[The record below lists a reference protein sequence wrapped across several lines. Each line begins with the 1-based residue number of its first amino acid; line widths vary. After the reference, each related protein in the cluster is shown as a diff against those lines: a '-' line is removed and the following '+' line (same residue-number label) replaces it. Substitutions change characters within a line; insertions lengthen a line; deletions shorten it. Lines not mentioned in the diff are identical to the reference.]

1 MSGLELQN
9 MQKAIRDEGLEG
21 WLFCNFHHRDK
32 LSDEILRIDPQ
43 ATNSRRWVY
52 GVPAHGE
59 PLGIVHVIEPDILRD
74 LPGSRVSYLSGE
86 DFFTALAPFAGKR
99 WGVHSSES
107 LCSISYLDRGTAS
120 TLEKAGLTLTSAA
133 ALIQRFKGLLDEK
146 SIESHERAVS
156 GLYQIVEIA
165 WERVKRSYAE
175 KESLHEGDIRRLML
189 EEMKKRGLIT
199 DHPPIVAGG
208 VNSGNPHYDFSGAGA
223 VFNTGDV
230 IQFDLW
236 AQEAAAGSVYGDISW
251 VGVYAPQGPAPVEK
265 AFGDLIRAREG
276 VLDFITNE
284 LQAGRRLT
292 GARTDQKT
300 REFLIEKG
308 YGEAIKHRTG
318 HGIDTECH
326 GSGVNIDSVEFPD
339 SRFLLEG
346 SCFSLEPGIY
356 FSDYG
361 LRTEIDVYIRQGKPV
376 VSGGA
381 APRQFTLL
389 TCEAF
394 PKLQLLGKQP

>member
-1 MSGLELQN
+1 
-9 MQKAIRDEGLEG
+9 
-21 WLFCNFHHRDK
+21 
-32 LSDEILRIDPQ
+32 
-43 ATNSRRWVY
+43 
-52 GVPAHGE
+52 
-59 PLGIVHVIEPDILRD
+59 
-74 LPGSRVSYLSGE
+74 
-86 DFFTALAPFAGKR
+86 
-99 WGVHSSES
+99 
-107 LCSISYLDRGTAS
+107 LCSVSYLDRGTAA
-120 TLEKAGLTLTSAA
+120 TLEKAGLTLVSAA

-156 GLYQIVEIA
+156 GLYHIVEIA

-175 KESLHEGDIRRLML
+175 KKSLHEGDIRQLML
-189 EEMKKRGLIT
+189 EEMKKQGLIT

-223 VFNTGDV
+223 VFKAGEV

-236 AQEAAAGSVYGDISW
+236 AKETAEESVYGDISW
-251 VGVYAPQGPAPVEK
+251 VGVYAPEASAPVEK
-265 AFGDLIRAREG
+265 AFGDLIHAREG

-284 LQAGRRLT
+284 LQAGKKLT
-292 GARTDQKT
+292 GAMTDQKT
-300 REFLIEKG
+300 RTLLIERG

-356 FSDYG
+356 FSDFG
-361 LRTEIDVYIRQGKPV
+361 LRTEIDVYILRGKPM

-381 APRQFTLL
+381 SPRQFTLL
-389 TCEAF
+389 TC
-394 PKLQLLGKQP
+394 

>member
-1 MSGLELQN
+1 MSTLELQN
-9 MQKAIRDEGLEG
+9 IQKAIRDEGLDG

-32 LSDEILRIDPQ
+32 LSDEILGIDSQ

-59 PLGIVHVIEPDILRD
+59 PLGIVHIIEPDILKD
-74 LPGSRVSYLSGE
+74 LPGSKVSYLRGE
-86 DFFTALAPFAGKR
+86 EFFASLAPFAGKR

-107 LCSISYLDRGTAS
+107 LCSISYLDQGTAA
-120 TLEKAGLTLTSAA
+120 TLEKAGLTLVSAA

-156 GLYQIVEIA
+156 GLHRIVEIA
-165 WERVKRSYAE
+165 WERVKRSYGE
-175 KESLHEGDIRRLML
+175 KKPLHEGDIRQLML
-189 EEMKKRGLIT
+189 DEMKNQGLVP

-223 VFNTGDV
+223 VFKAGEV

-236 AQEAAAGSVYGDISW
+236 AKEAAEGSVYGDISW
-251 VGVYAPQGPAPVEK
+251 VGVYAPQAPGPVEK
-265 AFGDLIRAREG
+265 AFGDLVRAREG
-276 VLDFITNE
+276 VLDFITTE
-284 LQAGRRLT
+284 LQAGRKLT
-292 GARTDQKT
+292 GAMADQKA
-300 REFLIEKG
+300 RELLIGGG
-308 YGEAIKHRTG
+308 YGGAIKHRTG

-339 SRFLLEG
+339 SRLLLEG

-356 FSDYG
+356 FSDFG
-361 LRTEIDVYIRQGKPV
+361 LRTEIDVSIRRGKPV

-381 APRQFTLL
+381 SPRQFTLL
-389 TCEAF
+389 TC
-394 PKLQLLGKQP
+394 

>member
-1 MSGLELQN
+1 MRADELKSI
-9 MQKAIRDEGLEG
+9 QKAIRDEGLGG

-52 GVPAHGE
+52 GVPAEGE
-59 PLGIVHVIEPDILRD
+59 PLGIVHVIESDILKD
-74 LPGSRVSYLSGE
+74 LPGSRVSYLSE
-86 DFFTALAPFAGKR
+86 ENFFTALAPLAKKR
-99 WGVHSSES
+99 WGVHSSEN
-107 LCSISYLDRGTAS
+107 LCSISYLDRGTAA
-120 TLEKAGLTLTSAA
+120 TLEKAGLTLVSAE

-146 SIESHERAVS
+146 QIESHERAVS
-156 GLYQIVEIA
+156 GLCRIVEIA
-165 WERVKRSYAE
+165 WERIKRSYTG
-175 KESLHEGDIRRLML
+175 KKSLHEGDIRQLML
-189 EEMKKRGLIT
+189 DEMKSRGLIT

-208 VNSGNPHYDFSGAGA
+208 VNSGNPHYDFSGIGA
-223 VFNTGDV
+223 VFKPGEV

-236 AQEAAAGSVYGDISW
+236 AKETAEESVYGDISW
-251 VGVYAPQGPAPVEK
+251 VGIYGPRASAPVEK

-284 LQAGRRLT
+284 LQTGKGLT
-292 GARTDQKT
+292 GAMTDQKA
-300 REFLIEKG
+300 RALLIEKG

-326 GSGVNIDSVEFPD
+326 GSGVNIDSLEFPD

-356 FSDYG
+356 FSEFG
-361 LRTEIDVYIRQGKPV
+361 LRTEINVYIRQGKPV
-376 VSGGA
+376 VSGGTNS
-381 APRQFTLL
+381 RQFALL
-389 TCEAF
+389 TC
-394 PKLQLLGKQP
+394 